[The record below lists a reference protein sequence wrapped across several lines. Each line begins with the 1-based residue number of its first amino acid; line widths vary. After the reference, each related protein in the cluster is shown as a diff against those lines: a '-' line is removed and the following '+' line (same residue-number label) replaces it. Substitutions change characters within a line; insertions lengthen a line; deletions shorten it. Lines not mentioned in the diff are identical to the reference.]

1 MTRLRSLIKEVL
13 SQPKKKDCNCG
24 CNTCGDKAPILTEG
38 KFKSLISEGLQ
49 HHIDKKISLF
59 ESVYRIGSEKHLELI
74 REARALWVRGII
86 EVSDDDKGLLETH
99 LGHFGLYEG
108 VEVPLDLPMVNEE
121 TGYGADTAWTDED
134 GNKVTL
140 QDILKLT
147 KNIPQ
152 KDYPTEK
159 LAKIV
164 LNWDDNPKEVERIDQ
179 VEVSKQYPILIM
191 VGEDEK
197 IKWILDGNH
206 RAQKALR
213 SNSETIPAKLIKPSN
228 LSSEAKKILLGV
240 VDESLNEE
248 VDEEGFSDKIIKSII
263 KPEEVSRL
271 SKVLN
276 SNNIPFKTEKLGKV
290 TMFKFKNYDDVDK
303 VEALISRN
311 RIDIDEGF
319 YSSPSD
325 LEDSG
330 LNVIPKNEIHFNKLK
345 DALRDSS
352 LYAEENEAIS
362 GREGYFFF
370 PEEEDGYDQL
380 EMEIQELMD
389 DYNIQ
394 GYIEGVF
401 EESLNEEKKYFG
413 VFQKGGSIG
422 QGKDEPLH
430 SFVDKEEAKQKA
442 KRLRQTLTPGEKSYY
457 RMGYIVRPTNVAPES
472 LNEEIVDYDF
482 SKEELIR
489 VIKQLKR
496 GASDEV
502 GMIKAFEKAL
512 GRELTDDEIR
522 GFKIDPS
529 KVGRGSLEERIN
541 NILEAKKKKKK
552 AKKKKKDPPLN
563 KPKRGGSKAYYV
575 YVRDPKTKKIK
586 KVSFGSGGL
595 RAKIKNKE
603 ARNSFAARHNCKN
616 KKDRT
621 MAGYWSC
628 NLPRYAEQL
637 GLGSKMNAFW

>member
-1 MTRLRSLIKEVL
+1 MTRLKSLIKEVL
-13 SQPKKKDCNCG
+13 SQPKKKDCGCG
-24 CNTCGDKAPILTEG
+24 CNDCGGKAPILTEG
-38 KFKSLISEGLQ
+38 KVKHLISEGLQ
-49 HHIDKKISLF
+49 YHMDKKISLF

-74 REARALWVRGII
+74 REARALWIRGII

-121 TGYGADTAWTDED
+121 
-134 GNKVTL
+134 
-140 QDILKLT
+140 
-147 KNIPQ
+147 
-152 KDYPTEK
+152 
-159 LAKIV
+159 
-164 LNWDDNPKEVERIDQ
+164 
-179 VEVSKQYPILIM
+179 
-191 VGEDEK
+191 
-197 IKWILDGNH
+197 
-206 RAQKALR
+206 
-213 SNSETIPAKLIKPSN
+213 
-228 LSSEAKKILLGV
+228 
-240 VDESLNEE
+240 
-248 VDEEGFSDKIIKSII
+248 VDEEGFSDKIIISII

-290 TMFKFKNYDDVDK
+290 TMFKFKSYDDIDK

-330 LNVIPKNEIHFNKLK
+330 LNVILKDQIHANKLQ
-345 DALRDSS
+345 DALEDSG
-352 LYAEENEAIS
+352 LYGEWNP
-362 GREGYFFF
+362 REGYFFF
-370 PEEEDGYDQL
+370 PEKEDGYDQL
-380 EMEIQELMD
+380 EMAIQELMD

-401 EESLNEEKKYFG
+401 EESLNENNLLR
-413 VFQKGGSIG
+413 QTNLS
-422 QGKDEPLH
+422 
-430 SFVDKEEAKQKA
+430 SEEYQKA
-442 KRLRQTLTPGEKSYY
+442 KKLKGFNADDYTFSSDNNLYVKKS
-457 RMGYIVRPTNVAPES
+457 S
-472 LNEEIVDYDF
+472 LKEAAVDYDF

-496 GASDEV
+496 GASTEV

-522 GFKIDPS
+522 GFK
-529 KVGRGSLEERIN
+529 LN
-541 NILEAKKKKKK
+541 EAKKKNKS
-552 AKKKKKDPPLN
+552 KKKDPPLN

-603 ARNSFAARHNCKN
+603 ARNAFAARHNCKN

-621 MAGYWSC
+621 KAGYWSC
-628 NLPRYAEQL
+628 NLPRYADQL
-637 GLGSKMNAFW
+637 GLGSKMNTFW

>member
-13 SQPKKKDCNCG
+13 SQPKKKDCGCG

-74 REARALWVRGII
+74 REARALWIRGII

-108 VEVPLDLPMVNEE
+108 VEVPLDLPMVNENIE
-121 TGYGADTAWTDED
+121 
-134 GNKVTL
+134 K
-140 QDILKLT
+140 DINQLKNLSNRKERYNYI
-147 KNIPQ
+147 KNFS
-152 KDYPTEK
+152 KEK
-159 LAKIV
+159 LIDIADELYLDYEEYDDIEDKV
-164 LNWDDNPKEVERIDQ
+164 LN
-179 VEVSKQYPILIM
+179 SF
-191 VGEDEK
+191 G
-197 IKWILDGNH
+197 
-206 RAQKALR
+206 
-213 SNSETIPAKLIKPSN
+213 
-228 LSSEAKKILLGV
+228 
-240 VDESLNEE
+240 ESLNEE
-248 VDEEGFSDKIIKSII
+248 VDEEGFSDKIIISII

-271 SKVLN
+271 SKILN

-290 TMFKFKNYDDVDK
+290 TMFKFKSYDDIDK

-311 RIDIDEGF
+311 RIDIDE
-319 YSSPSD
+319 S
-325 LEDSG
+325 
-330 LNVIPKNEIHFNKLK
+330 LK
-345 DALRDSS
+345 E
-352 LYAEENEAIS
+352 AE
-362 GREGYFFF
+362 
-370 PEEEDGYDQL
+370 
-380 EMEIQELMD
+380 
-389 DYNIQ
+389 
-394 GYIEGVF
+394 
-401 EESLNEEKKYFG
+401 
-413 VFQKGGSIG
+413 
-422 QGKDEPLH
+422 
-430 SFVDKEEAKQKA
+430 
-442 KRLRQTLTPGEKSYY
+442 
-457 RMGYIVRPTNVAPES
+457 
-472 LNEEIVDYDF
+472 VDYDF

-496 GASDEV
+496 GASTEI

-522 GFKIDPS
+522 GFK
-529 KVGRGSLEERIN
+529 LN
-541 NILEAKKKKKK
+541 EAKKKKKK
-552 AKKKKKDPPLN
+552 EKKDPPLN

-603 ARNSFAARHNCKN
+603 ARNAFAARHNCKN

-621 MAGYWSC
+621 KAGYWSC

-637 GLGSKMNAFW
+637 GLGSKMNTFW

>member
-74 REARALWVRGII
+74 REARALWIRGII

-121 TGYGADTAWTDED
+121 
-134 GNKVTL
+134 
-140 QDILKLT
+140 
-147 KNIPQ
+147 
-152 KDYPTEK
+152 
-159 LAKIV
+159 
-164 LNWDDNPKEVERIDQ
+164 
-179 VEVSKQYPILIM
+179 
-191 VGEDEK
+191 
-197 IKWILDGNH
+197 
-206 RAQKALR
+206 
-213 SNSETIPAKLIKPSN
+213 
-228 LSSEAKKILLGV
+228 
-240 VDESLNEE
+240 
-248 VDEEGFSDKIIKSII
+248 VDEEGFSDKIIKSVI

-276 SNNIPFKTEKLGKV
+276 SNNIPFKTEKLGKI
-290 TMFKFKNYDDVDK
+290 TMFKFKSYDDVDK

-311 RIDIDEGF
+311 RIDIDESLDEASLGYAEVRKLEKSLSPKNKEALAKAIKNGTIKTSKDLSNWAKSIKESVDEGF

-330 LNVIPKNEIHFNKLK
+330 LNVIPKDQIHANKLQ
-345 DALRDSS
+345 DALEDSG
-352 LYAEENEAIS
+352 LYGEWNP
-362 GREGYFFF
+362 REGYFFF
-370 PEEEDGYDQL
+370 PEEEDGYDYL
-380 EMEIQELMD
+380 EEKIQELMD

-401 EESLNEEKKYFG
+401 EESLNE
-413 VFQKGGSIG
+413 V
-422 QGKDEPLH
+422 KDKW
-430 SFVDKEEAKQKA
+430 VVYDTKTK
-442 KRLRQTLTPGEKSYY
+442 KRLPNAGKIYKDRKAAQ
-457 RMGYIVRPTNVAPES
+457 AFA
-472 LNEEIVDYDF
+472 D
-482 SKEELIR
+482 
-489 VIKQLKR
+489 KQENAEV
-496 GASDEV
+496 ASDT
-502 GMIKAFEKAL
+502 FYF
-512 GRELTDDEIR
+512 D
-522 GFKIDPS
+522 KIQE
-529 KVGRGSLEERIN
+529 SLEERIN
-541 NILEAKKKKKK
+541 TILEAKKKKKK
-552 AKKKKKDPPLN
+552 EKKDPPLN

-603 ARNSFAARHNCKN
+603 ARNAFAARHNCKN

-621 MAGYWSC
+621 KAGYWSC

-637 GLGSKMNAFW
+637 GLGSKMNTFW